1 MKILCLCLTA
11 ALLCTLSASAA
22 QRENRTFFS
31 SAARHSSFVS
41 SESRGGRHHS
51 TSSLLYTDGAGRLTA
66 FDMKWEAGVIT
77 ITIRQDGAVAW
88 RRSWPQENAS
98 FSVSRREEN
107 GRVYFLITA
116 GDRIL
121 TAEPDGTGAW
131 DVRSAGENR
140 QAVPL

>member
-1 MKILCLCLTA
+1 MKTLCLCLTA
-11 ALLCTLSASAA
+11 ALFCTLSASAA
-22 QRENRTFFS
+22 EKEPGVFRTS
-31 SAARHSSFVS
+31 SWHSSVIS

-66 FDMKWEAGVIT
+66 FDMKWEAGIIT
-77 ITIRQDGAVAW
+77 ITIRQDGAVVWHRAW
-88 RRSWPQENAS
+88 TEENAA

-121 TAEPDGTGAW
+121 TAEPDSTGAW
-131 DVRSAGENR
+131 DVRPAGKNP